1 MKYLLVLF
9 LFIGSAHASENDP
22 LIHLLIASKA
32 TGMCGTIKQL
42 SAFQETTK
50 MPGGDDF
57 LLRFLNTEVARLG
70 KTLPQFLK
78 ECEAAVSIY
87 TQTMKSL
94 RVQQ

>member
-1 MKYLLVLF
+1 
-9 LFIGSAHASENDP
+9 
-22 LIHLLIASKA
+22 
-32 TGMCGTIKQL
+32 MCGTIKQL

-78 ECEAAVSIY
+78 ESEAAVSIY